1 MKLREMINHKINEI
15 KVCFVAIIF
24 LRLKKEN

>member
-1 MKLREMINHKINEI
+1 MELRRMINHRINEI
-15 KVCFVAIIF
+15 KVYFVAIIF